1 MPVERLSQGFQDIS
15 MTFKVNPLTND
26 LITLKNET
34 SIARSV
40 RNLVMTL
47 QGEVFYNPIVGSR
60 VSRLLFDNM
69 DAATSDLL
77 KDEVT
82 RTIKNYEPRVDL
94 IAVDVEPNFDN
105 NEYNV
110 RISYFI
116 VGIDVPAQQLSF
128 ALKPTR

>member
-128 ALKPTR
+128 AKAH

>member
-77 KDEVT
+77 KDEVA

>member
-94 IAVDVEPNFDN
+94 K
-105 NEYNV
+105 
-110 RISYFI
+110 
-116 VGIDVPAQQLSF
+116 LH
-128 ALKPTR
+128 

>member
-1 MPVERLSQGFQDIS
+1 MPVDRLSQGFQDIS